1 MPLHVGSG
9 CLPATIT
16 NLRIN
21 CIAQS
26 ATPPEMS
33 LWEKI
38 KEFFCSTHQ
47 TEAQECIWTICH
59 PSVGTTREDVV
70 SRFEQLRMLVY
81 AGYEESIH
89 SGRHGESHFC
99 ILDADN
105 QEILSVTLD
114 DAGNYTVNCQGH
126 NETYRFTMD
135 IEQGEECTEHAEG
148 ASGTLQVSP
157 LPDPAAPQT
166 PAAYDA
172 VWSEW
177 KRAAPAEE
185 LRGRAATVQRIC
197 TCLNNGSREL
207 NVGESGLT
215 ALPDCL
221 PAHITTLVI
230 PHNNYLTS
238 LPTLPSGLEVLTV
251 EDNQLTSLPPLPSGL
266 EVLTVEDNQLTS
278 LPPLP
283 SGLEVLTVEDNQL
296 TSLPPLPSGLE
307 VLTVEDNQ
315 LTSLPPLPSGLE
327 VLTVEDNQLTS
338 LPPLPSGL
346 EVLTVEDNQL
356 TSLPPLP
363 SGLEVLTVEDNQL
376 TSLPPL
382 PSGLEVLTVEDNQL
396 TSLPPLPAG
405 LVVLTVSGNQLTS
418 LPPLPAGLQTL
429 SVAGNQLTSLPP
441 LPAGLQMLLVARN
454 QLTSLPPLPAGL
466 QMLLVARNQLTSLP
480 PLPPAGLQTL
490 SVAGNQLTSLPP
502 LPAGLQMLSVAGN
515 QLTRL
520 PPLPA
525 GLRRLLVA
533 GNQLTSL
540 PPLPAGLQMLLVARN
555 QLTSLP
561 PLPAGL
567 QMLSVSDNQLTS
579 LPLLPAGLE
588 LLTLE
593 RNPQLVRLPPLPE
606 GLQTLSVDANP
617 QLTRLPALPSGLQ
630 RLYARNNQLTRLPE
644 SITGLSSEASVNLE
658 GNPLSERTLQALRE
672 ITSAPGYSGPRI
684 LFDMAGASAPREARA
699 LHLAAAGWLV
709 PAREGEPAPADRWH
723 MFGQEDNAAAF
734 SLFLDRLSET
744 ENFMKDAGFKAQIS
758 SWLVQLAE
766 DEALRAKTFAMAT
779 EATASCQ
786 DRVTLALH
794 QMKNVQLVHDAE
806 KGQYD
811 NNLAA
816 LVATGREMFR
826 LEKLEQIA
834 REKAGTLAL
843 ADDVEVYLAYQNKL
857 KKALGLTSVTA
868 EMRFFGVS
876 GVTVSD
882 LQAAE
887 LQVKAAEKSELREW
901 ILQWGP
907 LHSVLERK
915 APERV
920 NALREK
926 QISDYEETYRMLSDT
941 ELRPFGLVGNTD
953 AERTIGARAMESA
966 KKTFLDGLRPLVE
979 EMLGSYLAP

>member
-157 LPDPAAPQT
+157 LPAPAAPQT
-166 PAAYDA
+166 PAEYDA

-177 KRAAPAEE
+177 KGAAPAEE

-215 ALPDCL
+215 ALPDRL

-251 EDNQLTSLPPLPSGL
+251 EDNQLTSLPL
-266 EVLTVEDNQLTS
+266 
-278 LPPLP
+278 
-283 SGLEVLTVEDNQL
+283 
-296 TSLPPLPSGLE
+296 
-307 VLTVEDNQ
+307 
-315 LTSLPPLPSGLE
+315 
-327 VLTVEDNQLTS
+327 
-338 LPPLPSGL
+338 
-346 EVLTVEDNQL
+346 
-356 TSLPPLP
+356 
-363 SGLEVLTVEDNQL
+363 
-376 TSLPPL
+376 L

-466 QMLLVARNQLTSLP
+466 QML
-480 PLPPAGLQTL
+480 
-490 SVAGNQLTSLPP
+490 
-502 LPAGLQMLSVAGN
+502 SVAGN

-540 PPLPAGLQMLLVARN
+540 PPLPAGLQV
-555 QLTSLP
+555 
-561 PLPAGL
+561 
-567 QMLSVSDNQLTS
+567 LSVSDNQLTS

>member
-1 MPLHVGSG
+1 MPLHVGRG

-221 PAHITTLVI
+221 PTHITTLVI

-251 EDNQLTSLPPLPSGL
+251 EDNQLTSLPPLP
-266 EVLTVEDNQLTS
+266 
-278 LPPLP
+278 
-283 SGLEVLTVEDNQL
+283 
-296 TSLPPLPSGLE
+296 
-307 VLTVEDNQ
+307 
-315 LTSLPPLPSGLE
+315 
-327 VLTVEDNQLTS
+327 
-338 LPPLPSGL
+338 
-346 EVLTVEDNQL
+346 
-356 TSLPPLP
+356 
-363 SGLEVLTVEDNQL
+363 
-376 TSLPPL
+376 
-382 PSGLEVLTVEDNQL
+382 
-396 TSLPPLPAG
+396 
-405 LVVLTVSGNQLTS
+405 
-418 LPPLPAGLQTL
+418 AGLQ
-429 SVAGNQLTSLPP
+429 V
-441 LPAGLQMLLVARN
+441 
-454 QLTSLPPLPAGL
+454 
-466 QMLLVARNQLTSLP
+466 
-480 PLPPAGLQTL
+480 
-490 SVAGNQLTSLPP
+490 
-502 LPAGLQMLSVAGN
+502 
-515 QLTRL
+515 
-520 PPLPA
+520 
-525 GLRRLLVA
+525 
-533 GNQLTSL
+533 
-540 PPLPAGLQMLLVARN
+540 
-555 QLTSLP
+555 
-561 PLPAGL
+561 
-567 QMLSVSDNQLTS
+567 LSVSDNQLTS

>member
-1 MPLHVGSG
+1 
-9 CLPATIT
+9 
-16 NLRIN
+16 
-21 CIAQS
+21 
-26 ATPPEMS
+26 MS

-238 LPTLPSGLEVLTV
+238 LPTLL
-251 EDNQLTSLPPLPSGL
+251 
-266 EVLTVEDNQLTS
+266 
-278 LPPLP
+278 
-283 SGLEVLTVEDNQL
+283 
-296 TSLPPLPSGLE
+296 
-307 VLTVEDNQ
+307 
-315 LTSLPPLPSGLE
+315 
-327 VLTVEDNQLTS
+327 
-338 LPPLPSGL
+338 
-346 EVLTVEDNQL
+346 
-356 TSLPPLP
+356 
-363 SGLEVLTVEDNQL
+363 
-376 TSLPPL
+376 
-382 PSGLEVLTVEDNQL
+382 SGLEVLTVEDNQL

-441 LPAGLQMLLVARN
+441 LPSGLEVLTVEDNQLPSLPPLPAGLVVLTVSGN
-454 QLTSLPPLPAGL
+454 QLTSLPPLPATPLPAGQ
-466 QMLLVARNQLTSLP
+466 QMLLVARNQM
-480 PLPPAGLQTL
+480 
-490 SVAGNQLTSLPP
+490 TSLPP

-525 GLRRLLVA
+525 GLRRQQMLLVA
-533 GNQLTSL
+533 RNQMTSL
-540 PPLPAGLQMLLVARN
+540 PPLPAGLQV
-555 QLTSLP
+555 
-561 PLPAGL
+561 
-567 QMLSVSDNQLTS
+567 LSVSDNQLTS

>member
-1 MPLHVGSG
+1 MPLHVGRG

-157 LPDPAAPQT
+157 LPAPAAPQT
-166 PAAYDA
+166 PAEYDA

-177 KRAAPAEE
+177 KGAAPAEE

-215 ALPDCL
+215 ALPDRL

-238 LPTLPSGLEVLTV
+238 LPT
-251 EDNQLTSLPPLPSGL
+251 
-266 EVLTVEDNQLTS
+266 
-278 LPPLP
+278 
-283 SGLEVLTVEDNQL
+283 
-296 TSLPPLPSGLE
+296 
-307 VLTVEDNQ
+307 
-315 LTSLPPLPSGLE
+315 
-327 VLTVEDNQLTS
+327 
-338 LPPLPSGL
+338 
-346 EVLTVEDNQL
+346 
-356 TSLPPLP
+356 LP

-418 LPPLPAGLQTL
+418 LPPLPAGLR
-429 SVAGNQLTSLPP
+429 
-441 LPAGLQMLLVARN
+441 MLLVAR
-454 QLTSLPPLPAGL
+454 
-466 QMLLVARNQLTSLP
+466 
-480 PLPPAGLQTL
+480 
-490 SVAGNQLTSLPP
+490 NQLTSLPP

-515 QLTRL
+515 QLT
-520 PPLPA
+520 
-525 GLRRLLVA
+525 
-533 GNQLTSL
+533 
-540 PPLPAGLQMLLVARN
+540 
-555 QLTSLP
+555 
-561 PLPAGL
+561 
-567 QMLSVSDNQLTS
+567 S

-588 LLTLE
+588 LLTLD
-593 RNPQLVRLPPLPE
+593 RNPQLARLPPLPE

-644 SITGLSSEASVNLE
+644 SITGLSSEASVNLY
-658 GNPLSERTLQALRE
+658 GNPLSERTLQALRN

-699 LHLAAAGWLV
+699 LHLAAADWLV

-734 SLFLDRLSET
+734 SLFLDRLGET
-744 ENFMKDAGFKAQIS
+744 ENCIKDAGFKAQIS
-758 SWLVQLAE
+758 SWLVQLAG

-806 KGQYD
+806 KGEYD

-826 LEKLEQIA
+826 LGKLEQIA
-834 REKAGTLAL
+834 REKVRTLAL
-843 ADDVEVYLAYQNKL
+843 VDEIEVWLAYQNKL
-857 KKALGLTSVTA
+857 KKSLGLTSVTA

-915 APERV
+915 SPERV